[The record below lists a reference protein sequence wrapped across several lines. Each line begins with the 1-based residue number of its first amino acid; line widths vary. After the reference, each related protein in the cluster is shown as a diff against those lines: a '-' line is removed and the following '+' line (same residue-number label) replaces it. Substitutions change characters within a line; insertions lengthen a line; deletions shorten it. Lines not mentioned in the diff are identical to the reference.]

1 LTKHPEPELVV
12 GDRLTRVPEHSGRL
26 AVRYRF
32 LSGILEGLGVGMG
45 ITGMSDRE
53 ISLPNTYT
61 VDGFYRMDAQISCPL
76 SEHLDLTVNIQNL
89 TNTQYYEPFLFLQDE
104 VVS

>member
-1 LTKHPEPELVV
+1 
-12 GDRLTRVPEHSGRL
+12 
-26 AVRYRF
+26 
-32 LSGILEGLGVGMG
+32 MG

-61 VDGFYRMDAQISCPL
+61 VDGFYRMDAQISYPL

-89 TNTQYYEPFLFLQDE
+89 TNTQYYEPFLFLQDYNTPTNSDKKPKKSYSNLVTIYKNIGVLKWVE
-104 VVS
+104 KERFTVLSLKAN